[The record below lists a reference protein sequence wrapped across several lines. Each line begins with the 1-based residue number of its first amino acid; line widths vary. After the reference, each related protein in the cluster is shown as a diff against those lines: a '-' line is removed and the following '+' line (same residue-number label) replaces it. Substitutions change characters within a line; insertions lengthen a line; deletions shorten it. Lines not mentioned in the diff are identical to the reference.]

1 MVGGG
6 QGNSLSRSHFAVGRQ
21 DWQQVLEIPQA
32 WSAVGSSVGRE
43 VAMPQP

>member
-1 MVGGG
+1 MGG
-6 QGNSLSRSHFAVGRQ
+6 Q